1 MPKYAGGFYQ
11 LVYKVKYSG
20 FVADVHQKNPR
31 IDISRAYMET
41 LWVDSVKQHHVEF
54 MKQKSRGHQAKKQQM
69 LEKAILQVSIPTPT
83 PIPDLPAI

>member
-41 LWVDSVKQHHVEF
+41 LWVDSVKQH
-54 MKQKSRGHQAKKQQM
+54 
-69 LEKAILQVSIPTPT
+69 P
-83 PIPDLPAI
+83 